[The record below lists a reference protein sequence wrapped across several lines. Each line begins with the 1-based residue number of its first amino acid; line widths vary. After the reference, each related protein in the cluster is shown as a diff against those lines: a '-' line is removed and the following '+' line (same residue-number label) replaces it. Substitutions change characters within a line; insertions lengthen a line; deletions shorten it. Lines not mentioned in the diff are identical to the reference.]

1 MSSVGDC
8 YLVII
13 DLDLYFDEIAKSK
26 TVVQFALHAAYPPI
40 ELGDLRV
47 AYLSG
52 RQSKVRSSQPAK
64 VCLRDALGE
73 APRFTPRGE
82 ASQRGSTTGGVLG
95 IVRAD
100 RGCAMRVIQ

>member
-73 APRFTPRGE
+73 APASRRE
-82 ASQRGSTTGGVLG
+82 AKRASAARLLG
-95 IVRAD
+95 ACWVSFVRIVAAR
-100 RGCAMRVIQ
+100 